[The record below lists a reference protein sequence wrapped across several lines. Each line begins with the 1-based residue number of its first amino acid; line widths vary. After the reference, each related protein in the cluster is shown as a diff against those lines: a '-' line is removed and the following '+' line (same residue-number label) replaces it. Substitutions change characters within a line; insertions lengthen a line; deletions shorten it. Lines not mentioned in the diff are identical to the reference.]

1 MDCYRCGAPQ
11 RDAKGGKS
19 FANLPKTDA
28 GISPAP
34 KSIGP
39 ADKSIG
45 PAELSFRRAATAK
58 EFSPSEER
66 AICIQVGGDYRV
78 VNTGGSI
85 LRIRGS
91 APRSR
96 LNTKSPRTALAAG
109 GFD

>member
-1 MDCYRCGAPQ
+1 MDCHRCGAPQ

-85 LRIRGS
+85 LRVPWGS
-91 APRSR
+91 AHALDGWRPRA
-96 LNTKSPRTALAAG
+96 ALAFAN
-109 GFD
+109 DY